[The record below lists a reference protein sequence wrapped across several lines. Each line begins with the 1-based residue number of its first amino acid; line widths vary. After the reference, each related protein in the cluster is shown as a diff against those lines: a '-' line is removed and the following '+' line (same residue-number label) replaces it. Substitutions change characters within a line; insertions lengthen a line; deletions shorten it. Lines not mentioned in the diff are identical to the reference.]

1 MYTCTVLFF
10 ILYLQRQN
18 INIYNIMIRLNVF
31 IQVEKQNYDQ
41 VVSIAKDLVAASQK
55 DNGCVAYDLFQSTT
69 RQDVL
74 MICETW
80 KDAAS
85 LAAHEQA
92 AHFTTLVPKIQEL
105 AAMKLEK
112 FEF

>member
-1 MYTCTVLFF
+1 
-10 ILYLQRQN
+10 
-18 INIYNIMIRLNVF
+18 MIRLNVF

-41 VVSIAKDLVAASQK
+41 VVNIAKELVAASQK

-80 KDAAS
+80 KDAES
-85 LAAHEQA
+85 LSAHEKA
-92 AHFTTLVPKIQEL
+92 DHFVALVPKIQGL

>member
-1 MYTCTVLFF
+1 
-10 ILYLQRQN
+10 
-18 INIYNIMIRLNVF
+18 MIRLNVF
-31 IQVEKQNYDQ
+31 IQVEKQHYDQ
-41 VVSIAKDLVAASQK
+41 VVNIAKELVAASQK

-85 LAAHEQA
+85 LDAELDVA
-92 AHFTTLVPKIQEL
+92 FMTKLVLMIK
-105 AAMKLEK
+105 
-112 FEF
+112 

>member
-1 MYTCTVLFF
+1 
-10 ILYLQRQN
+10 
-18 INIYNIMIRLNVF
+18 MIRLNVF

-41 VVSIAKDLVAASQK
+41 VVNIAKELVAASQK

-80 KDAAS
+80 KDAES
-85 LAAHEQA
+85 LSAHDTI
-92 AHFTTLVPKIQEL
+92 FRSSSSVLVFRSSSMRAWACKW
-105 AAMKLEK
+105 M
-112 FEF
+112 

>member
-1 MYTCTVLFF
+1 
-10 ILYLQRQN
+10 
-18 INIYNIMIRLNVF
+18 MIRLNVF

-41 VVSIAKDLVAASQK
+41 VVSIAKDQVAASQK

-80 KDAAS
+80 KDAES
-85 LAAHEQA
+85 LSAHEKVD
-92 AHFTTLVPKIQEL
+92 HFVALVPKIQGL

>member
-1 MYTCTVLFF
+1 
-10 ILYLQRQN
+10 
-18 INIYNIMIRLNVF
+18 MIRLNVF
-31 IQVEKQNYDQ
+31 IQVEKKNYDQ

-80 KDAAS
+80 KDA
-85 LAAHEQA
+85 LLQH
-92 AHFTTLVPKIQEL
+92 TN
-105 AAMKLEK
+105 KLHISPPW
-112 FEF
+112 FQRFRN

>member
-1 MYTCTVLFF
+1 
-10 ILYLQRQN
+10 
-18 INIYNIMIRLNVF
+18 MIRLNVF

-41 VVSIAKDLVAASQK
+41 VVNIAKELVAASQK
-55 DNGCVAYDLFQSTT
+55 DN
-69 RQDVL
+69 
-74 MICETW
+74 CETW